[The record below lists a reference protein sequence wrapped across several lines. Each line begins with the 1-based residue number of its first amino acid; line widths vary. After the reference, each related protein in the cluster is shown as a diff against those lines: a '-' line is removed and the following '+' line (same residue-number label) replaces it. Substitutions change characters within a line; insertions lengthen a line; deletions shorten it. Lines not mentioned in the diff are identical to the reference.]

1 MFNGI
6 RHINFPLNYE
16 AILARIDAIDPKHY
30 AKSRN
35 YIDGGVSFLSP
46 YISRGVI
53 STKVVYQR
61 LKDKGISLFHM
72 EKFVQEL
79 AWRDFWQRQWQHHGA
94 AINQDLKRAQEEVQ
108 QYGIPEAVIQAKT
121 GIQAIDQAIK
131 DLYSSGY
138 MHNHLRMYVASLVC
152 NVAKCHWY
160 QPAQWMFNHLLD
172 GDWASNALSWQWVA
186 GSNSNKKYWANQENI
201 NHFCRTS
208 QNGSYLDKT
217 YDALPAQESPS
228 ELTHVT
234 NLTQILADTPESKT
248 KYSSFKLS
256 ADKNQGAPPA
266 LCVYTPYNL
275 DPNWRT
281 ELDAKRILLLDEA
294 YLQTYPISP
303 KVLDFIIELGQAN
316 IPELAVYFSS
326 FDTLKTA
333 FPNSAIYIK
342 EHPAFSYNADVVD
355 SRDWLAQEAPY
366 KGSFFSYWKGCRKI
380 LVKPS

>member
-1 MFNGI
+1 M
-6 RHINFPLNYE
+6 NFPLNYE

-108 QYGIPEAVIQAKT
+108 RYGIPEAVIQAKT

-131 DLYSSGY
+131 ELYSSGY
-138 MHNHLRMYVASLVC
+138 MHNHLRMYVSSLVC

-160 QPAQWMFNHLLD
+160 QPAQWMFHHLLD

-228 ELTHVT
+228 ELTHVAD
-234 NLTQILADTPESKT
+234 LTQILADTPELKT

-256 ADKNQGAPPA
+256 ADKNQEAPST
-266 LCVYTPYNL
+266 LCVHTPYNL
-275 DPNWRT
+275 DPNWRS
-281 ELDAKRILLLDEA
+281 ELDAKRVLLLDEA

-316 IPELAVYFSS
+316 IPELAVVFGS

-366 KGSFFSYWKGCRKI
+366 KGSFFSYWKGVRKI

>member
-1 MFNGI
+1 M
-6 RHINFPLNYE
+6 NFPLNYE

-108 QYGIPEAVIQAKT
+108 RYGIPEAVIQAKT

-131 DLYSSGY
+131 ELYSSGY
-138 MHNHLRMYVASLVC
+138 MHNHLRMYVSSLVC

-160 QPAQWMFNHLLD
+160 QPAQWMFHHLLD

-228 ELTHVT
+228 ELTHVAD
-234 NLTQILADTPESKT
+234 LTQILADTPESKT

-256 ADKNQGAPPA
+256 ADKNQEAPST

-275 DPNWRT
+275 DPNWRS
-281 ELDAKRILLLDEA
+281 ELDAKRVLLLDEA

-316 IPELAVYFSS
+316 IPELAVVFGS

-366 KGSFFSYWKGCRKI
+366 KGSFFSYWKGVRKI